1 MAETTTTEVRPQKTL
16 VYRHAVAT
24 RITHWIN
31 VVAITFLILSGLQI
45 FNAHPALYIG
55 QASDFDAPVLAMTA
69 RLGEDGQPVGE
80 TQILGAT
87 FVTTGVLGV
96 STVAGRPEARGF
108 PAWLTVPSYRDLAT
122 GRRWHFFFAW
132 VFVINGLVYL
142 VASLVNRHLTRDLIP
157 GSGELRGIGRSI
169 VDHVRLRFHH
179 GRDYNVLQKVTYLGL
194 IFVVL
199 PLVVL
204 TGLTMSP
211 AMNAA
216 FPWLVEVFGG
226 RQTARTIH
234 FICATLIVLFILVHL
249 VMVLISGVGNN
260 LRSMITG
267 RYRVDPPEV
276 PHAH

>member
-1 MAETTTTEVRPQKTL
+1 MAKTTDAPERTL
-16 VYRHAVAT
+16 VYRHTVTT

-31 VVAITFLILSGLQI
+31 AVAITVLILSGLQI

-55 QASDFDAPVLAMTA
+55 EASDFDAPVLAMTA
-69 RLGEDGQPVGE
+69 RLGEDGKPVGE
-80 TQILGAT
+80 TKIFGAT
-87 FVTTGVLGV
+87 FDTTGFLGV
-96 STVAGRPEARGF
+96 STTAGRPETRGF
-108 PAWLTVPSYRDLAT
+108 PSWLTVPSYRDLAT

-142 VASLVNRHLTRDLIP
+142 VVGLASRHVTRDLIP
-157 GSGELRGIGRSI
+157 GWKELKGLGRSL
-169 VDHVRLRFHH
+169 VEHARLRFHH
-179 GRDYNVLQKVTYLGL
+179 SRDYNVLQKLAYAGL

-199 PLVVL
+199 PLIVL

-211 AMNAA
+211 AMDAA
-216 FPWLVEVFGG
+216 FPWLIEVFGG

-234 FICATLIVLFILVHL
+234 FVCAMLILLFIIVHL
-249 VMVLISGVGNN
+249 VMVLMSGVGNN

-267 RYRVDPPEV
+267 RYRVDSTET

>member
-1 MAETTTTEVRPQKTL
+1 MAETTTTEVQPRKTL

-55 QASDFDAPVLAMTA
+55 SASDFDAPVLAMTA
-69 RLGEDGQPVGE
+69 RLGDDGQPVGE

-87 FVTTGVLGV
+87 FDTTGVLGL
-96 STVAGRPEARGF
+96 STTAGRPEARGF

-157 GSGELRGIGRSI
+157 SSSELRGIGRSI
-169 VDHVRLRFHH
+169 LDHVRLRFSH
-179 GRDYNVLQKVTYLGL
+179 GRDYNILQKVTYLGL

-211 AMNAA
+211 AMDAA

-267 RYRVDPPEV
+267 RYRVDSAET

>member
-1 MAETTTTEVRPQKTL
+1 MAETTVAAEPPQKTL
-16 VYRHAVAT
+16 VYRHTVVT

-55 QASDFDAPVLAMTA
+55 SASDFDAPVLAMTA
-69 RLGEDGQPVGE
+69 RLGEDGKPVGE
-80 TQILGAT
+80 TKILGAT
-87 FVTTGVLGV
+87 FNTTGFLGV
-96 STVAGRPEARGF
+96 STTAGRPEARGF
-108 PAWLTVPSYRDLAT
+108 PSWLTVPTYRDLAT

-142 VASLVNRHLTRDLIP
+142 IVSLINRHVTRDLIP
-157 GSGELRGIGRSI
+157 GLGELRGIGRSI
-169 VDHVRLRFHH
+169 VEHAKLRFHH
-179 GRDYNVLQKVTYLGL
+179 TRDYNVLQKVTYAGL

-211 AMNAA
+211 GMDAA
-216 FPWLVEVFGG
+216 VPWLVEVFGG

-234 FICATLIVLFILVHL
+234 FICASLIVLFILVHL

-267 RYRVDPPEV
+267 RYRTDAAET

>member
-1 MAETTTTEVRPQKTL
+1 MAEMTVVEGPPPATF
-16 VYRHAVAT
+16 VYRHSVLT

-31 VVAITFLILSGLQI
+31 VVCIAFLILSGLQI

-55 QASDFDAPVLAMTA
+55 AASDFANPVLSMTA

-80 TQILGAT
+80 TTIFGAT
-87 FVTTGVLGV
+87 FDTTGFLGV

-132 VFVINGLVYL
+132 LFVINGLVYL
-142 VASLVNRHLTRDLIP
+142 VAGAASRHLTRDLLP
-157 GSGELRGIGRSI
+157 GWTELKGIGRSI
-169 VDHVRLRFHH
+169 VEHARLRFHH
-179 GRDYNVLQKVTYLGL
+179 TRDYNVLQKVTYLGL

-199 PLVVL
+199 PLIVL
-204 TGLTMSP
+204 TGLAMSP
-211 AMNAA
+211 GMNAA
-216 FPWLVEVFGG
+216 FPWLTEVFGG

-234 FICATLIVLFILVHL
+234 FVCASLIVVFIVVHL
-249 VMVLISGVGNN
+249 LMVVVSGVWNN

-267 RYRVDPPEV
+267 RYRIDSTETSD
-276 PHAH
+276 AH